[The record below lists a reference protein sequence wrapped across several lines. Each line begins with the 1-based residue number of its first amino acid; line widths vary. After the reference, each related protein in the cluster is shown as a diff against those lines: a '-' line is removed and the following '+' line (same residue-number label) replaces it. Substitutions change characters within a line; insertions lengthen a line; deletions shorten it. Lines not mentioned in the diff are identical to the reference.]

1 MGRIDDQFL
10 APIIA
15 QQRQHNDN
23 AAIAVEALCIHTVHG
38 SMYPSPAVN
47 NS

>member
-10 APIIA
+10 ASIIA
-15 QQRQHNDN
+15 QQRRRNDN
-23 AAIAVEALCIHTVHG
+23 AAIAVEAPCIHIVRG
-38 SMYPSPAVN
+38 SMYSSPAVN